1 MYVKTKINHI
11 FVMSISLSIQNN
23 HLNLYLMKILHTAD
37 WHLGKRLDSF
47 PRLEEQKLVLNE
59 ICEIAEERAVDAV
72 IVAGD
77 LFDAF
82 NPPVEAIELLYKTL
96 KRLTNNG
103 KRPVIAIAGNHDSP
117 DRIDS
122 PDPLARECGIIFMG
136 LPNSEIQTLE
146 LEDGFEITQTDK
158 GFIEFRLPNHTYP
171 LRIIATP
178 YANEIR
184 MKEYF
189 GEEKE
194 VQLLKSLQRGW
205 GELAEKYCNTEGV
218 NILTTHLYMLK
229 RGGEILEE
237 PDGEKP
243 LRIGNADLVYSE
255 AIPTHIQYTALGH
268 LHRYQNVGSEEKPV
282 VYAGSPLAYSF
293 SEAGQLKYVNIVDVE
308 PGENVQLER
317 IPLKSGKQLVRKR
330 FDDIDKAVEWLN
342 ENQNTLVELTIESDN
357 FFKPE
362 DMKRLRNA
370 HHEIVHI
377 VPIVSNDGKLDS
389 DTKQINLEQ
398 DITSLFNDYFK
409 YAKGQMPNE
418 EILDLFKEVI
428 KHTS

>member
-1 MYVKTKINHI
+1 
-11 FVMSISLSIQNN
+11 
-23 HLNLYLMKILHTAD
+23 MKILHTAD

-47 PRLEEQKLVLNE
+47 SRLEEQNIVLNE
-59 ICEIAEERAVDAV
+59 ICEIAEQQAVDTV

-77 LFDAF
+77 LFDVF

-122 PDPLARECGIIFMG
+122 PDPLARECGILFIG
-136 LPNSEIQTLE
+136 YPNSESKTIQLD
-146 LEDGFEITQTDK
+146 DGFEITKTDR
-158 GFIEFRLPNHTYP
+158 GFIEFKLPKHTYP

-178 YANEIR
+178 YANEVR
-184 MKEYF
+184 MKEFF

-194 VQLLKSLQRGW
+194 VALAHSLKTGW
-205 GELAEKYCNTEGV
+205 GDLADKYCDNKGV
-218 NILTTHLYMLK
+218 NMLITHLYMLK

-243 LRIGNADLVYSE
+243 LKIGSADLIYSD
-255 AIPTHIQYTALGH
+255 AIPPQIQYTALGH
-268 LHRYQNVGSEEKPV
+268 LHRYQNVGTEEKPV

-293 SEAGQLKYVNIVDVE
+293 SEAGQQKYVNIINIE
-308 PGENVQLER
+308 PDNQAHLER

-330 FDDIDKAVEWLN
+330 FNNIDLAVEWLN
-342 ENQNTLVELTIESDN
+342 ENQYTLVELTLESND
-357 FFKPE
+357 FLKSE
-362 DMKRLRNA
+362 DLKRLRNA

-377 VPIVSNDGKLDS
+377 IPIVSNDNITS
-389 DTKQINLEQ
+389 TTTKHVNLNQ
-398 DITSLFNDYFK
+398 DIAALFSDYFK
-409 YAKGQMPNE
+409 DAKGQLPNK
-418 EILDLFKEVI
+418 EIIELFKEVI
-428 KHTS
+428 NHTS